1 MKINVDVTLKTFDGK
16 PMMDADS
23 NGNAV
28 EATVKTVLV
37 NAILVPG
44 KEDKGVD
51 KVRKYEL
58 AKMIFKGGE
67 VDLTPEDIV
76 LIKQQVGDNFAP
88 VVVGQ
93 IFEMLSNDPHQY
105 PYKT

>member
-1 MKINVDVTLKTFDGK
+1 MSKINVDETLKTFDGK
-16 PMMDADS
+16 VMMDADS
-23 NGNAV
+23 SGNAV
-28 EATVKTVLV
+28 EASMKTVLV
-37 NAILVPG
+37 NAVLAPV

-76 LIKQQVGDNFAP
+76 LIKKQVGDNFAP
-88 VVVGQ
+88 IVVGQ
-93 IFEMLSNDPHQY
+93 VWDMLD
-105 PYKT
+105 K

>member
-16 PMMDADS
+16 TMMDADS

-28 EATVKTVLV
+28 EATVKTLLV
-37 NAILVPG
+37 NAVLAPT
-44 KEDKGVD
+44 KDEKGVD

-58 AKMIFKGGE
+58 AKTIFKGGE
-67 VDLTPEDIV
+67 VDLTPEDII

-88 VVVGQ
+88 IVVGQ
-93 IFEMLSNDPHQY
+93 VFEMLD
-105 PYKT
+105 K

>member
-1 MKINVDVTLKTFDGK
+1 MIINVDVKLMTLDGK
-16 PMMDADS
+16 VMMDADS
-23 NGNAV
+23 SGNAV
-28 EATVKTVLV
+28 EATVKTLLINAVL
-37 NAILVPG
+37 APT
-44 KEDKGVD
+44 KDEKGVD

-58 AKMIFKGGE
+58 AKMIFKGGK

-93 IFEMLSNDPHQY
+93 VFEMLD
-105 PYKT
+105 K

>member
-1 MKINVDVTLKTFDGK
+1 MIINVDVKLMTLDGK
-16 PMMDADS
+16 VMMDADS
-23 NGNAV
+23 SGNAV
-28 EATVKTVLV
+28 EATVKTLLV
-37 NAILVPG
+37 NAVLAPT
-44 KEDKGVD
+44 KDEKGVD

-58 AKMIFKGGE
+58 AKMIFKGGK

-93 IFEMLSNDPHQY
+93 VFEMLD
-105 PYKT
+105 K

>member
-1 MKINVDVTLKTFDGK
+1 MIINVDETLKTLYGK
-16 PMMDADS
+16 TMMDADS

-28 EATVKTVLV
+28 EATVKTALV

-88 VVVGQ
+88 IVVGQ
-93 IFEMLSNDPHQY
+93 VFEMLSNDPHQY

>member
-1 MKINVDVTLKTFDGK
+1 MKINVDVTLKTLDGQTMMDNDGK
-16 PMMDADS
+16 
-23 NGNAV
+23 GNAV
-28 EATVKTVLV
+28 EASLKVLLV
-37 NAILVPG
+37 NAVLAPV

-76 LIKQQVGDNFAP
+76 LIKKQVGDNFAP
-88 VVVGQ
+88 IVVGQ
-93 IFEMLSNDPHQY
+93 VWDMLD
-105 PYKT
+105 K